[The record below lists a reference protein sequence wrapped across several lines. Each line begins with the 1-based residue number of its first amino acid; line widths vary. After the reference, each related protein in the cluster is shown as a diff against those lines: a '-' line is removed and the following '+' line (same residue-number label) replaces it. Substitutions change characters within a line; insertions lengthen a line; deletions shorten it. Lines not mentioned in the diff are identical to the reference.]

1 MIDNKVLQ
9 SLIDP
14 KNPYKALEYIEENM
28 TEEDLVQWLTKKILE
43 QKDNEIIEIP
53 LPLMFNIFMEYI
65 QDICKEPYDIFPIE
79 IDKSP
84 FDIFDLTFYNYN
96 NLTTEKWSKLYFK
109 LLIQGI
115 VKKNNGSAKKFN
127 FYANLYN
134 SKNKCS
140 IVDFFDPI
148 KFLMDINEFLSKKE
162 N

>member
-14 KNPYKALEYIEENM
+14 KSPYKALEYLEENM
-28 TEEDLVQWLTKKILE
+28 TEEDLAQWLTKKILE

-65 QDICKEPYDIFPIE
+65 QDICKKPYDIFPIE

-84 FDIFDLTFYNYN
+84 SDIFDLEFYNYN
-96 NLTTEKWSKLYFK
+96 DLPSEKWSNLYFK

-115 VKKNNGSAKKFN
+115 IKKNSG
-127 FYANLYN
+127 
-134 SKNKCS
+134 
-140 IVDFFDPI
+140 
-148 KFLMDINEFLSKKE
+148 
-162 N
+162 

>member
-14 KNPYKALEYIEENM
+14 KNPYKALEYLEENM
-28 TEEDLVQWLTKKILE
+28 TEEDLVQWLTKRILE
-43 QKDNEIIEIP
+43 QKDNEIVEIP

-65 QDICKEPYDIFPIE
+65 QDICKKPYDIFPIE

-84 FDIFDLTFYNYN
+84 SDIFDLEFYNYN
-96 NLTTEKWSKLYFK
+96 DLTTEKWSKLYFK

-115 VKKNNGSAKKFN
+115 IKKNNGLAKKFD